1 MSIDLKHL
9 SARLGL
15 SVTTV
20 SRALNGY
27 SDVSPATRERVQ
39 KLAQELGYRANLA
52 ARRLARGQADAIGL
66 VYPLEAGDL
75 GDPRFL
81 EVIEGLSDALEAA
94 QMDLLLVSARTQT
107 ELRTYQRL
115 ISGGHVDG
123 LIVAR
128 TRVEDARI
136 DLLRQDGIPFV
147 AYGRSTGSEAFSC
160 FDFDNEAGAAMAV
173 QQAVALGHR
182 RIAYLHAP
190 LALNF
195 AAQRRAGF
203 EAAMAQAGL
212 APSTAWTL
220 EAGLSRR
227 GGHAATL
234 QMLALPPAERP
245 TALITDNNLC
255 GLGAVRAL
263 LDRGVAIGR
272 EMSVIV
278 YDGVPADN
286 LLAGM
291 TVAAI
296 EQPTAYEAGQ
306 TMAEMLLARVQSPD
320 AAPQQVLRQP
330 VFAAGSSLGPAP

>member
-1 MSIDLKHL
+1 MSIDLKQL

-52 ARRLARGQADAIGL
+52 ARRLARGQADAVGL

-94 QMDLLLVSARTQT
+94 QMDLLLVSARAQN
-107 ELRTYQRL
+107 ELRSYQRL
-115 ISGGHVDG
+115 IGGGHVDG

-128 TRVEDARI
+128 TRVEDERI
-136 DLLRQDGIPFV
+136 ALLRREATPFV
-147 AYGRSTGSEAFSC
+147 AYGRSTGSEAFSW
-160 FDFDNEAGAAMAV
+160 FDFDNQAGAKLAV

-190 LALNF
+190 LSLNF
-195 AAQRRAGF
+195 AAQRKAGH

-212 APSTAWTL
+212 EQPAELAV

-227 GGHAATL
+227 GGHAAAL
-234 QMLALPPAERP
+234 QLLALPAARRP
-245 TALITDNNLC
+245 TAILTDNNLC
-255 GLGAVRAL
+255 GLGVVRAL
-263 LDRGVAIGR
+263 LDRGVAIGQ
-272 EMSVIV
+272 EVSVIV

-306 TMAEMLLARVQSPD
+306 TMAEMLLAQIQTPGG
-320 AAPQQVLRQP
+320 APQQVLRQP